1 VRPFC
6 ATFSEKVAK
15 KIYDR
20 LFVNKKQLKP
30 TAVTAVLQPPAT
42 PALRR
47 GGRQM
52 KECKLLKPTKI

>member
-1 VRPFC
+1 LRPFC

-30 TAVTAVLQPPAT
+30 TGVTPVLQRPAT
-42 PALRR
+42 PTSESG
-47 GGRQM
+47 GGR
-52 KECKLLKPTKI
+52 